1 MSAVARLFLIAG
13 LFWGV
18 AGCATHEAVNSGAA
32 MMVGSDVSVDPQ
44 TSWAKVLR
52 MPTSG
57 TLWTI
62 DGVGLNELY
71 FFTDIRPGDPLVTVK
86 GERGNDTRVYSDKM
100 LPNDV
105 MDLLASTVEK
115 IGYRQVR
122 TSGLAPFPF
131 GAGTGFSF
139 NLDFTTAN
147 DLQMK
152 GTALAAQRS
161 GKLDLILFA
170 APAEYYFGRYE
181 PTVEKIFASVSA
193 PGT

>member
-1 MSAVARLFLIAG
+1 
-13 LFWGV
+13 
-18 AGCATHEAVNSGAA
+18 
-32 MMVGSDVSVDPQ
+32 
-44 TSWAKVLR
+44 
-52 MPTSG
+52 
-57 TLWTI
+57 
-62 DGVGLNELY
+62 
-71 FFTDIRPGDPLVTVK
+71 
-86 GERGNDTRVYSDKM
+86 M

-131 GAGTGFSF
+131 GAGTGFRF